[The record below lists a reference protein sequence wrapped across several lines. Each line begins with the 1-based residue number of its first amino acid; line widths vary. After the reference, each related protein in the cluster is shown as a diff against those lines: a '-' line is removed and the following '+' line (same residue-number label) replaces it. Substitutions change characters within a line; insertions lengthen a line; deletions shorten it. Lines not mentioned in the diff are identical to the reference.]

1 MRYRHH
7 NLKLRRA
14 GLTLVEML
22 IALALSIFIM
32 AILSEA
38 FVKGLEVFGQYKALA
53 DLDQRLRTA
62 ANILRRDLRA
72 PHFEGNKKLSECT
85 FSGKAMPSIDNLPP
99 VAFTA
104 PQNAVLQRQLAP
116 FRFVCPNEGFF
127 SIEEWA
133 NRPSPPLAAPRATM
147 FYEGQ
152 DASGRPSYRD
162 QPAFNAAGG
171 LAASS
176 DVLHFTSR
184 LEGNEPDRFFYG
196 KTRLNSA
203 VDGDITIPGSSGQ
216 VGSRYDARSNG
227 LYTSQASELLYFL
240 HTDETSLLP
249 GVGTANGPV
258 LTFNLYR
265 QSWLLVPSRF
275 SNDTA
280 ALGDPTYGNINA
292 FRVENDLSGYLDP
305 GNGVYYNTMSD
316 VQHQARRVDPRLVR
330 TPRLL
335 ASGLR
340 EGSDILLTNV
350 ISFDVKVLDP
360 FAYKIPL
367 GLPGGGFASG
377 RGAYVD
383 IGDVTSTTPGVNP
396 FPTAA
401 VVAGDALLPA
411 FGGVVNPAPANYPLD
426 VFDTGTQRYDGTI
439 GTNTFSPSASP
450 ATHQY
455 PFNSIQITIRVYE
468 PKSRQTRQITI
479 IQDM

>member
-1 MRYRHH
+1 MRYRSLQ
-7 NLKLRRA
+7 NGTRRA

-72 PHFEGNKKLSECT
+72 PHFEGSKKLSECT
-85 FSGKAMPSIDNLPP
+85 ASSKAMPGIDGLPP
-99 VAFTA
+99 GIFN
-104 PQNAVLQRQLAP
+104 PQQAEVLLRQLAP
-116 FRFVCPNEGFF
+116 YRYVCPNEGFF

-133 NRPSPPLAAPRATM
+133 NRPAGATM
-147 FYEGQ
+147 FFEGQ
-152 DASGRPSYRD
+152 DSTGRPSYRD
-162 QPAFNAAGG
+162 QPAFDAAGN
-171 LAASS
+171 LIRSS
-176 DVLHFTSR
+176 DVLHFTAR
-184 LEGNEPDRFFYG
+184 LEGNEPDKYFYG
-196 KTRLNSA
+196 KTRPTSA
-203 VDGDITIPGSSGQ
+203 VDSGGF
-216 VGSRYDARSNG
+216 VGSRYDSVGNG
-227 LYTSQASELLYFL
+227 LYTSQASEMLYFL

-249 GVGTANGPV
+249 GAGTPLGPV

-265 QSWLLVPSRF
+265 QAWLLVPSRF
-275 SNDTA
+275 SNGTA
-280 ALGDPTYGNINA
+280 PLGDTTYANINQ
-292 FRVENDLSGYLDP
+292 FRIENDLSAFYDG
-305 GNGVYYNTMSD
+305 GTNSVYYNTMSD
-316 VQHQARRVDPRLVR
+316 SQHINRRVNPRVVR

-335 ASGLR
+335 SVGGLR

-367 GLPGGGFASG
+367 GATGGGPVSG

-383 IGDVTSTTPGVNP
+383 IGDTVQTVPGGVNP
-396 FPTAA
+396 CPTAA
-401 VVAGDALLPA
+401 VLPADNLLPA
-411 FGGVVNPAPANYPLD
+411 FGGVLNNTAALD
-426 VFDTGTQRYDGTI
+426 VFDTGTRRFDGGV
-439 GTNTFSPSASP
+439 GTTTFSPTESP
-450 ATHQY
+450 ATHNF
-455 PFNSIQITIRVYE
+455 PINSIQITIRVYE